1 MKSMVASTIEFE
13 DSMKSIQAIT
23 ASSNSEMATIGEAIK
38 ETARDTA
45 FSISEIAGA
54 VKLVAQ
60 AGVKIQEIPKVVK
73 VIADVATA
81 SGSTIET
88 VSDIITTAKEIWG
101 DLDVETIGDRGCVQ
115 NLVNCVLNQLRSQ
128 FLITIG

>member
-1 MKSMVASTIEFE
+1 MAASTIEFE

-101 DLDVETIGDRGCVQ
+101 DLDVEMM
-115 NLVNCVLNQLRSQ
+115 RSEPC
-128 FLITIG
+128 